1 MGNCIGSLSAGGSGG
16 GGVPSSKI
24 NRIQGVNGTSFTTY
38 SEISGKSPN
47 TIWAEDTSR
56 PHAVFSN
63 EQGSVRV
70 SGEKTDRFALVN
82 SVNTA
87 VVHIKHIDPDNY
99 NKRDVT
105 RLNKT
110 IELIKSMG
118 YDTPLAYTDKTETL
132 IYVKRNRFT
141 KNF

>member
-1 MGNCIGSLSAGGSGG
+1 MAGGSGG
-16 GGVPSSKI
+16 GGAASSKI

-110 IELIKSMG
+110 IELIKNMG

-132 IYVKRNRFT
+132 IYVKRN
-141 KNF
+141 KPP